1 MLTLCK
7 HDIIANGT
15 LEDCIAYNKQY
26 DEDRF
31 AVSSEATKFDLGAM
45 QTFLSV
51 RDKLTYTDNENAQ
64 GEWRTLQIA
73 EYPTKYGT
81 CYIYIDISGKQWRT
95 SPTAGEFYG
104 SRPPR
109 FKAEELA

>member
-1 MLTLCK
+1 MLTLSN
-7 HDIIANGT
+7 HNIIKNGT

-26 DEDRF
+26 DEDNF
-31 AVSSEATKFDLGAM
+31 AKYSEATKFDLDAM

-51 RDKLTYTDNENAQ
+51 RDKLTYTDNENAK
-64 GEWRTLQIA
+64 GEWQTLQIA
-73 EYPTKYGT
+73 ECPTKYGT

-95 SPTAGEFYG
+95 RPTGSEFYG

-109 FKAEELA
+109 FKAEDLA